1 MLLRVTGDTEG
12 RVLVFDRNEW
22 VCFLDGARN
31 GEFDDA
37 ADLTRGTSQRGG

>member
-1 MLLRVTGDTEG
+1 MRVTGDPEG

-22 VCFLDGARN
+22 ACFLDGARS

-37 ADLTRGTSQRGG
+37 TDLTRGTS

>member
-1 MLLRVTGDTEG
+1 MRVTGDPER

-22 VCFLDGARN
+22 VCFLDGARS

-37 ADLTRGTSQRGG
+37 TDLIHGTSQRGG